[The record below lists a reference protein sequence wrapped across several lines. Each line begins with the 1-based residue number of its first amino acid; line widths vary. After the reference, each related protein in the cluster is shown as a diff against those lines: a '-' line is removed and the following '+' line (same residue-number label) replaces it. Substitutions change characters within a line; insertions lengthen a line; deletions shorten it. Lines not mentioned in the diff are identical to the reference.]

1 MKVQGNDASASVK
14 QLIAAAQNSQ
24 PKAAAKGSDSDGDND
39 RAREASE
46 QRESDTKGGNI
57 NATA

>member
-14 QLIAAAQNSQ
+14 QMIAAAQNSQ
-24 PKAAAKGSDSDGDND
+24 PKAAKGSDSDGDND
-39 RAREASE
+39 KAREAAE
-46 QRESDTKGGNI
+46 QRESDTKGGNV